1 MTRGSFDLNLL
12 RALDMLL
19 RHRNVTRAAE
29 TLFVTQQAMSGS
41 LRRLR
46 DHFDDPLLVRVGRSL
61 ELSPLARSLEGP
73 VREAI
78 LRADAAISTRPH
90 FDPAT
95 ARMSV
100 RIAMSDYATF
110 VILPRLLR
118 LLTRRAPHIVCHFE
132 ALNRHSLEAI
142 ELGEIDLCI
151 TAGNWALYPTYTPI
165 PDIRVQPLFHEGFIC
180 AVDGAKRDPGE
191 LLTTA
196 QYVRM
201 RHNTA
206 VFGQGIETVVE
217 TAWRTHRLPINVV
230 ASAPNFSSLL
240 YMLPGTELIATV
252 QRRLAHALAPSL
264 GLKLLECPI
273 EIEPLEETLIWH
285 DRTTND
291 PGHSFLRDQLIEIA
305 QRIDA
310 EAPHSPVTT
319 VSDT

>member
-1 MTRGSFDLNLL
+1 MRGSFDLNLL
-12 RALDMLL
+12 RSLDALL

-29 TLFVTQQAMSGS
+29 MQCVTQQAMSGS

-46 DHFDDPLLVRVGRSL
+46 EHFDDPLLVRVGRTL
-61 ELSPLARSLEGP
+61 ELSPLARSLEAP

-78 LRADAAISTRPH
+78 LRADAAISTRPE
-90 FDPAT
+90 FDPMA
-95 ARMSV
+95 ARFDI

-118 LLTRRAPHIVCHFE
+118 VLSRRAPNIVCRFE
-132 ALNRHSLEAI
+132 ALNRNSLTAI
-142 ELGEIDLCI
+142 ELGEIDICI
-151 TAGNWALYPTYTPI
+151 TAGNWSLYPTHTPI
-165 PDIRVQPLFHEGFIC
+165 PDIRVQPLFHEDFVC
-180 AVDGAKRDPGE
+180 AVDCANAPPGDR
-191 LLTTA
+191 LTVEH
-196 QYVRM
+196 YVAM

-217 TAWRTHRLPINVV
+217 QAWRTERLPIKVV

-252 QRRLAHALAPSL
+252 QRRLARALAPSL

-273 EIEPLEETLIWH
+273 HIEPLEETLIWH
-285 DRTTND
+285 ERTTQD
-291 PGHSFLRDQLIEIA
+291 PGHRFLREQLIQIA

-310 EAPHSPVTT
+310 GDPDQPDHNSQ
-319 VSDT
+319 